1 MNSPGD
7 EFTFSHIVHSAKDER
22 VDGEDESPLRA
33 RGDGRRPLRS
43 SFPWR
48 RVSGV
53 NAEAIERTGDV
64 RDIEDH
70 LHGIKTTNFAEE
82 AEVRGY
88 EVDSC
93 LLKAQALAQ

>member
-1 MNSPGD
+1 MNAPGS
-7 EFTFSHIVHSAKDER
+7 EFAFTHVVHAAKDPRGRES
-22 VDGEDESPLRA
+22 GESPRKS
-33 RGDGRRPLRS
+33 RGRPQLRS

-53 NAEAIERTGDV
+53 NPEAIESTGDV

-88 EVDSC
+88 EVDAS